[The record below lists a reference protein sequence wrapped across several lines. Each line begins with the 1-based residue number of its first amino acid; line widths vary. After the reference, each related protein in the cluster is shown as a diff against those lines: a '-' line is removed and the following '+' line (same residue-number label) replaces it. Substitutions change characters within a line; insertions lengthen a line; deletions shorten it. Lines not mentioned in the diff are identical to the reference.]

1 MLDKKMKLMT
11 LINLNKIRIQEDEW
25 MLYFMSLQSNNVDV
39 TKFTIKIT

>member
-25 MLYFMSLQSNNVDV
+25 MLYLMSLQSNNVDV